1 MSRKTEAYDL
11 IDYLMSISKDRGAM
25 VSLRATECN
34 TLNFKA
40 LKTIGKELR
49 PRDMGDRLKIK
60 LLIAKLFAMHPFRFG
75 KDDNSNFGHAM
86 KQVAKDFK
94 GTFQTRFYRLL
105 EADSVEDIEREITV
119 LVRMAKKGGAKI
131 NFYNLSYHLMAWKD
145 DNEWVQEKWG
155 VSFYSTKKEEK
166 KNDNE

>member
-1 MSRKTEAYDL
+1 MSTRKTEASDL
-11 IDYLMSISKDRGAM
+11 VDYLMSIAKDRGAM
-25 VSLRATECN
+25 ASLRATECN

-94 GTFQTRFYRLL
+94 GTFQTRFCRLL
-105 EADSVEDIEREITV
+105 EADSIEDLEREITA
-119 LVRMAKKGGAKI
+119 LVRMAKKSSVKI

-145 DNEWVQEKWG
+145 ENEWVQEKWG
-155 VSFYSTKKEEK
+155 VSFYSTKR
-166 KNDNE
+166 KNDDNK